1 MLQLSERFKSTAFAF
16 IKKVE
21 GSQGDRTTHLLLC
34 FHRIFDKM
42 VNSSRL
48 SYKEGP
54 QEVGG
59 LCPRQ
64 ICGQTQRRGLQIAG
78 ARAKL
83 EMVNNCIVSYKHRE
97 IFLRLKL

>member
-1 MLQLSERFKSTAFAF
+1 MLQLSERFKSTTFAF

-42 VNSSRL
+42 VNSSPL
-48 SYKEGP
+48 HTEGP
-54 QEVGG
+54 QEVGAFRP
-59 LCPRQ
+59 CQ
-64 ICGQTQRRGLQIAG
+64 ICGQAQRRGLQIAG

-83 EMVNNCIVSYKHRE
+83 EMVNICIVSYKHRE
-97 IFLRLKL
+97 IF